1 MMAPG
6 AAATCGLR
14 LRCNGAADITN
25 RAQSDAPQRGLEQR
39 IAMLTSHTYARGRL
53 FVCFPLAAQL
63 V

>member
-25 RAQSDAPQRGLEQR
+25 RANRTRRRGDLEQR
-39 IAMLTSHTYARGRL
+39 IAMLTSHTYEGKL
-53 FVCFPLAAQL
+53 LVCFPLAAQL